1 MNMKTKTARKSAS
14 GNTARK
20 PHQLARSAMIDAPCK
35 FKFADGRLCG
45 IPRWKGH
52 ASYCLFHARQEQ
64 QLLDADRVGTELAS
78 LSGEF
83 RTTTDLNHALG
94 KLFAAVAQN
103 RIPPRNAAVIAYIGQ
118 LLMQSLPGVQREIR
132 HNDGSEA
139 WDDTVR
145 RTFDAEEN
153 TDEQEDDEQAGN
165 GR

>member
-1 MNMKTKTARKSAS
+1 MKTKTARKSAS
-14 GNTARK
+14 RNIARNPQK
-20 PHQLARSAMIDAPCK
+20 LAESAMSDARCK
-35 FKFADGRLCG
+35 FKFADARSCG

-118 LLMQSLPGVQREIR
+118 LLMQSLSGVEREIK
-132 HNDGSEA
+132 HADGYEA
-139 WDDTVR
+139 WDDTIR
-145 RTFDAEEN
+145 RTLDAEEN
-153 TDEQEDDEQAGN
+153 EEEEEDDDEAGD
-165 GR
+165 GK